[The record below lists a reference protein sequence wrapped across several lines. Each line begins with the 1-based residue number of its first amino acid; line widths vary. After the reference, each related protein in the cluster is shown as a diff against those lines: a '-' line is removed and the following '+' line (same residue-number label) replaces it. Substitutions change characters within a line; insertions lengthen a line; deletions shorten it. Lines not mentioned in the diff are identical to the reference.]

1 MDLFY
6 QHRVDSDVPI
16 EELAGKG
23 YDRRSI
29 DVTSREVRSMLD
41 TSYHRKRSAQRLLDP
56 ELRLEYDRARRELD
70 QINEVMR
77 ALDELRVDA
86 GMSKARLARAIGRN
100 DAAVRRLFTAK
111 VNPELRTVAAMA
123 AALDAEIRIVPRR
136 RKRRA
141 PATDGD
147 LVKTG

>member
-1 MDLFY
+1 
-6 QHRVDSDVPI
+6 
-16 EELAGKG
+16 
-23 YDRRSI
+23 
-29 DVTSREVRSMLD
+29 MLD